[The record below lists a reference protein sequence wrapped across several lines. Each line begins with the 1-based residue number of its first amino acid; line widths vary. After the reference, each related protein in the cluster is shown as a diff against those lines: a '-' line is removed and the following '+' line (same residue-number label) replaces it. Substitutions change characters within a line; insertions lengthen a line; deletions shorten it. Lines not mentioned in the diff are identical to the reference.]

1 MELLFLENLVSK
13 TETFTFTFTKSNV
26 FCIILKN
33 NPRELNII
41 RRMKHLDLD
50 YTKWTASTPQT
61 LIDNFKSD
69 INNDFVKGCAQSH
82 INIWRHIVN
91 NNIEYALILEDD
103 ACFDKDWKNKLEKFN
118 KDIGKTNWDCI
129 LLSSSE
135 PVYPLNTW
143 TVASWQYSTIGYI
156 ISING
161 AKWMLEKYKDCFDR
175 SDSMTLDLQTQG
187 NCYTHFPWLV
197 IQDGKDTTIG
207 SNVDS
212 DNKKML
218 TNLDNIKYSLD
229 NYII

>member
-1 MELLFLENLVSK
+1 MNPIILN
-13 TETFTFTFTKSNV
+13 ETNT
-26 FCIILKN
+26 FCINLESN
-33 NPRELNII
+33 RERWNKMEEKFNRLN
-41 RRMKHLDLD
+41 MKV
-50 YTKWTASTPQT
+50 TRWNASNGK
-61 LIDNFKSD
+61 DNQDPFYECL
-69 INNDFVKGCAQSH
+69 NDGQKGCSQSH
-82 INIWRHIVN
+82 INIWRHIVEN
-91 NNIEYALILEDD
+91 NLEYALILEDD

-118 KDIGKTNWDCI
+118 KDIGKKNWDCI

-156 ISING
+156 ISIKG